1 MSLKW
6 GGGTWPGSLSTC
18 VNGHVFIEID
28 IFEVDASAIKS
39 HLYYKKKKKRKPNCQ
54 DLHYTKLNLF
64 PKSGNSN
71 SIIRS
76 HIAKAWVSH
85 IMH

>member
-39 HLYYKKKKKRKPNCQ
+39 HLYYKKKKKEKTQ
-54 DLHYTKLNLF
+54 LSGLTLHQTEF
-64 PKSGNSN
+64 IS
-71 SIIRS
+71 
-76 HIAKAWVSH
+76 
-85 IMH
+85 

>member
-39 HLYYKKKKKRKPNCQ
+39 HLYYKKKREKTQ
-54 DLHYTKLNLF
+54 LSGLTLHQTEF
-64 PKSGNSN
+64 IS
-71 SIIRS
+71 
-76 HIAKAWVSH
+76 
-85 IMH
+85 